1 MRLNTWDNNTQ
12 SKKKTK
18 KKHEC
23 GIGHK
28 IFFSFINDGTLR
40 RLRENIH

>member
-1 MRLNTWDNNTQ
+1 MRLNTWNNNTQ
-12 SKKKTK
+12 SKKTKTK

-23 GIGHK
+23 G